1 MSASRT
7 VRGIAAAALASGAVV
22 ASMATPASADD
33 GHHRGR
39 HWDTRS
45 TVVLGHI
52 QYDSP
57 GRDDYSNRS
66 LNAEWVDVTNI
77 GRRSV
82 DLDGWTLT
90 NRDGKRY
97 TFDDVRISGRSTIR
111 VHTGYGRD
119 RDGHVYQDRS
129 TYVWGNWADKA
140 TLRDDDGRTVDTARY
155 GWYNDD
161 GRRHDGRRHDDRR
174 YDDRRD
180 NDRRHDGRR
189 HGDRRHGDWRD
200 NDRRHDDRRD
210 NDRRDNDRRHDGRRP

>member
-33 GHHRGR
+33 GHDRGR
-39 HWDTRS
+39 NWDTRS
-45 TVVLGHI
+45 VVLGHI

-129 TYVWGNWADKA
+129 TYVWGNWSDKA

-155 GWYNDD
+155 GRHNDD
-161 GRRHDGRRHDDRR
+161 DRRRDGRRHDDRR

-180 NDRRHDGRR
+180 HDRRHDGRR
-189 HGDRRHGDWRD
+189 HGDRRHD
-200 NDRRHDDRRD
+200 DRRYDDRRD
-210 NDRRDNDRRHDGRRP
+210 HDRRHDGRRS